1 MTPRNTHAMAA
12 AVVLTVLGA
21 HLAGAQQKV
30 EEAGVDSM
38 VADHQVF
45 ELEKGHQVILVHE
58 KGIETTTDPSMP
70 TNMTVIDC
78 IGMVDVLPDKTFKGS
93 GLLHPD
99 GPRRRQAL
107 PDLEQQLGHAGEPV
121 CELWRNRQI
130 RGRQRRG
137 NRQEHGARC
146 GPAGSERHPVEGI
159 VGVPEPGQVVVT
171 GSRPGAPRV

>member
-93 GLLHPD
+93 GYCILMDRD
-99 GPRRRQAL
+99 GDKLFQTWSSSSDMPENRYASYGGTGKFEGAKGEGTARSTELVAGPQGRSVIQWKGSSEY
-107 PDLEQQLGHAGEPV
+107 PNLGK
-121 CELWRNRQI
+121 
-130 RGRQRRG
+130 
-137 NRQEHGARC
+137 
-146 GPAGSERHPVEGI
+146 
-159 VGVPEPGQVVVT
+159 
-171 GSRPGAPRV
+171 